1 MGRKRECNTDIF
13 SRSIDAWVNAQLICF
28 MIAGWVLWDEICM
41 RVIHT
46 ALCLKILF
54 IIRPEEVCQISLC
67 VSAYACVC
75 VCDSYLLCR
84 PLGSS
89 RSGKQAQR
97 GVGFIPRYTHKH
109 NTKHAY
115 MGTVSM
121 WLLPLQNYK
130 SSHKQTENT
139 CSFKT
144 HVPYQDTGK
153 VLFPIYTA
161 LNAITYTHKQTQRA
175 EQ

>member
-54 IIRPEEVCQISLC
+54 IICPEEVCQISLC